1 MGSNVTAQTVSRVP
15 TNLITGFLGVGK
27 STAIRGL
34 LARAPAGERWAVL
47 VNEFGEVGVDAAAIG
62 GDNERATIQELPGG
76 CMCCT
81 LGAPLKVTLTR
92 LLRQARPDRLL
103 IEPTGVGHPA
113 RVLDAL
119 RGGDLAAALDLR
131 ATVCLVDPRQLADE
145 RITSREIFRDQVE
158 LAEALVGN
166 KADLCDSGELAR
178 FQDWAENLFPP
189 KARVAV
195 TEQGRLDPA
204 WLEPPSDPGRTPL
217 YPQAHAHDH
226 DHPHQHGSVVALG
239 RPEPGRPIRYSN
251 SGQGLE
257 ACGWVFAPSDRFDQ
271 GRLLAAVQA
280 LPVERL
286 KGVFRCGRWLHV
298 DRVGADLATRTSA
311 WRADSRVECIARE
324 GEAPDWSR
332 VEAQLRSCIA
342 DPDRRA

>member
-1 MGSNVTAQTVSRVP
+1 MATQYISRVP

-27 STAIRGL
+27 STAIREL
-34 LARAPAGERWAVL
+34 LARSPASERWAVL
-47 VNEFGEVGVDAAAIG
+47 VNEFGEVGIDAAAIG

-113 RVLDAL
+113 RVLDSL
-119 RGGDLAAALDLR
+119 RSGDLAPALDVR

-145 RITSREIFRDQVE
+145 RITGRDVFRDQVE
-158 LAEALVGN
+158 LAEVLVGN
-166 KADLCDSGELAR
+166 KVDRCDATELAH
-178 FQDWAENLFPP
+178 FHEWAENLFPP

-195 TEQGRLDPA
+195 TDQGRLDLA
-204 WLEPPSDPGRTPL
+204 WLELPSNPARTPL

-226 DHPHQHGSVVALG
+226 ERAHGSVVALG
-239 RPEPGRPIRYSN
+239 RPEPGRPLRYGN
-251 SGQGLE
+251 TGQGLK
-257 ACGWVFAPSDRFDQ
+257 ACGWVFNSADRFDQ
-271 GRLLAAVQA
+271 RQLLSVLEG

-286 KGVFRCGRWLHV
+286 KGVFRCDRWLHV
-298 DRVGADLATRTSA
+298 DRVGPDLSTRASA
-311 WRADSRVECIARE
+311 WRADSRVECIASE
-324 GEAPDWSR
+324 GAAPDWQEVGER
-332 VEAQLRSCIA
+332 LHACLRQ
-342 DPDRRA
+342 